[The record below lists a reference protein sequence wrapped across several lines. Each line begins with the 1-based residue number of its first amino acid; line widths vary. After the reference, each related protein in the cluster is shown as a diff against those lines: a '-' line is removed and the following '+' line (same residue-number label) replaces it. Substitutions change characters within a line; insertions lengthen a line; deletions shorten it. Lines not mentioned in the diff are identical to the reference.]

1 MPIYESIFI
10 LVVVALIWFWLDS
23 LKARETGVR
32 AAQAACADDGLQFLD
47 DTVVGR
53 LLGVARNDDGHLR
66 LRRSF
71 AFEYSDTGNNRCHG
85 SVILLGQEIELLHL
99 RPNLYVIP
107 KPNETQH

>member
-10 LVVVALIWFWLDS
+10 FLVAVLIWFWLDS
-23 LKARETGVR
+23 LKAREIGVS
-32 AAQAACADDGLQFLD
+32 AAQGACAEEGLQFLD

-53 LLGVARNDDGHLR
+53 LRGLARNDAGQLC

-71 AFEYSDTGNNRCHG
+71 EFEYSDNGDNRRRG
-85 SVILLGQEIELLHL
+85 SVVLLGHQVELLHV
-99 RPNLYVIP
+99 RPSLYVIP